1 MKDDYF
7 FIDTNVL
14 VYAFDESEKAK
25 REKAKKIVE
34 KITKGEMKGAV
45 SGQVLG
51 ELFTVLL
58 KKIEKPVEKEKA
70 RIIVNGLIDSV
81 HWKKIN
87 YSEKTISNAMDRAIN
102 DKTPFWDS
110 LIAETMIENK
120 VPVILTENL
129 KDFKSKELRAVN
141 PFK

>member
-70 RIIVNGLIDSV
+70 RIIVNGLIDSI

-87 YSEKTISNAMDRAIN
+87 HSEKTISNAMDRVIN

-120 VPVILTENL
+120 VPVILTENT
-129 KDFKSKELRAVN
+129 KDFKSKELKAVN

>member
-120 VPVILTENL
+120 VPVILTENF

>member
-129 KDFKSKELRAVN
+129 KDFKSKELKAVN
-141 PFK
+141 PFE